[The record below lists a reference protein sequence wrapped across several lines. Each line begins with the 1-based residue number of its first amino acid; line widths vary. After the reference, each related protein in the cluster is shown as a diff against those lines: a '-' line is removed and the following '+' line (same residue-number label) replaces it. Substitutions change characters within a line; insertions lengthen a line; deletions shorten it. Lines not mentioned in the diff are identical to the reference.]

1 MAIYLGS
8 SGHVELQRPTTEWMR
23 TTVNNSD
30 INVNQRRFSVN
41 FYGDQDGAA
50 EETTNPHGDV
60 EARPKQKTRFTT
72 SSLVTASPSGQS
84 AAKPSVYPGRRIP

>member
-1 MAIYLGS
+1 MTIYLGS

-23 TTVNNSD
+23 TTVNNPD

-50 EETTNPHGDV
+50 NTFANVRRAE
-60 EARPKQKTRFTT
+60 RPRT
-72 SSLVTASPSGQS
+72 
-84 AAKPSVYPGRRIP
+84 GRRLALQLRHW

>member
-1 MAIYLGS
+1 MTIYLGS

-23 TTVNNSD
+23 TTVNNPD

-50 EETTNPHGDV
+50 NTSENVVVLKTAH
-60 EARPKQKTRFTT
+60 RQKTRFTT
-72 SSLVTASPSGQS
+72 SSPVIASPSERQR
-84 AAKPSVYPGRRIP
+84 KTEPSVHS